1 MSRYAR
7 TEERLEEVVIVAVM
21 DSAVVVA
28 VRISSLSPQQAIF
41 LERERERRRDWV
53 FEAGGL

>member
-7 TEERLEEVVIVAVM
+7 TEERLEEVVIIAVA

-41 LERERERRRDWV
+41 LEREKERLG
-53 FEAGGL
+53 F